1 MHWPAN
7 SIVTEQQSTYWDP
20 LTQRGVLLLHLN
32 HQLKDEITIEYG
44 ATQILGH
51 FLSEPV
57 MITSN
62 QEGNQKNGDIQG
74 HLCPTLEDLGLIAC
88 YIKDTELSLLVIYLL
103 PAAHSL
109 WMWFYLHLHPPS
121 PLHPWSFG
129 PVSWRKKMS
138 DDILIHISLYAILG
152 VVRVSLFLTPRC
164 SLIWGIFWS
173 RESEEVWH
181 ERIFLVIKHA
191 GTDTTFSAATVS
203 KQSGTVETHTPLSAT
218 L

>member
-1 MHWPAN
+1 MRRIVITPQSPAQGWN
-7 SIVTEQQSTYWDP
+7 HYWVRRNTNIGP
-20 LTQRGVLLLHLN
+20 LSFRASN
-32 HQLKDEITIEYG
+32 DNIK
-44 ATQILGH
+44 
-51 FLSEPV
+51 SRREPK
-57 MITSN
+57 
-62 QEGNQKNGDIQG
+62 KNGDIQG

-103 PAAHSL
+103 PAAHTL
-109 WMWFYLHLHPPS
+109 RRWFYLHLHPPS

-173 RESEEVWH
+173 WESEEVWH

-203 KQSGTVETHTPLSAT
+203 KQSGTVETHTHTPLPPSKYAFHPP
-218 L
+218 